1 MPLVG
6 SLPYES
12 LAGKERMNGY
22 LRQMEE
28 FLVDDRASVLG
39 IYGMGGIGKTTLLRM
54 FHDHKLIG
62 SNAGRGFDHIFFI
75 KVSRVVDVE
84 KIKKDIA
91 DQLGFLLLLDDVWK
105 EVDLASMRIPLP
117 SPENGCKVIITARS
131 KSYCRI
137 KNIDPKYKTRS
148 FEVSTLT
155 EPEAWMFFQS
165 KVCQDLDSDGGEI
178 MRLAKTV
185 TRRCDGLPLA
195 LEIIGISMIDANVLM
210 WREAKKNLLRSPQ
223 YQKGVKEVLY
233 FLKLSF
239 DELEDDNIRNCL
251 LYCCLF
257 EEEEIPKDSLINF
270 WFAEGFLDRDYYQSL
285 HEARERGYN
294 IITTLVSCSLL
305 QETSD
310 DDYVRTHDVVR
321 EMCLWLASGEFDKYG
336 KFYSYHREDY
346 NRTSITA
353 ASRLLAEANSS
364 SAKRTLPKDSILGP
378 ELKTLLCKGFSIE
391 EGLFRGCTHVRVLQ
405 LRYCVLNFPLENLCL
420 LKQLRYLD
428 LSSITLTNLP
438 EEIGSLLE
446 LVYLDLSSN
455 WDLRVLPNSICML
468 VNLQTLELSRTGLKE
483 LPRTIGSLTKLEI
496 LGLSCATE
504 LEIFP
509 DDAVWSL
516 VNLRIL
522 DLHHTKVQPL
532 PISKCNLHNSIFEDV
547 TKHD

>member
-91 DQLGFLLLLDDVWK
+91 DQLGGTLSSLLNLRFLLLLDDVWK

-137 KNIDPKYKTRS
+137 KYIDPKYKTRS

-155 EPEAWMFFQS
+155 ESEAWMFFQS

-195 LEIIGISMIDANVLM
+195 LEIIGSSMIDATVLM
-210 WREAKKNLLRSPQ
+210 WREAEKKSPQ
-223 YQKGVKEVLY
+223 
-233 FLKLSF
+233 
-239 DELEDDNIRNCL
+239 
-251 LYCCLF
+251 
-257 EEEEIPKDSLINF
+257 IPSI
-270 WFAEGFLDRDYYQSL
+270 S
-285 HEARERGYN
+285 ER
-294 IITTLVSCSLL
+294 
-305 QETSD
+305 
-310 DDYVRTHDVVR
+310 R
-321 EMCLWLASGEFDKYG
+321 
-336 KFYSYHREDY
+336 
-346 NRTSITA
+346 
-353 ASRLLAEANSS
+353 
-364 SAKRTLPKDSILGP
+364 
-378 ELKTLLCKGFSIE
+378 
-391 EGLFRGCTHVRVLQ
+391 
-405 LRYCVLNFPLENLCL
+405 
-420 LKQLRYLD
+420 
-428 LSSITLTNLP
+428 
-438 EEIGSLLE
+438 
-446 LVYLDLSSN
+446 
-455 WDLRVLPNSICML
+455 
-468 VNLQTLELSRTGLKE
+468 
-483 LPRTIGSLTKLEI
+483 
-496 LGLSCATE
+496 
-504 LEIFP
+504 
-509 DDAVWSL
+509 
-516 VNLRIL
+516 
-522 DLHHTKVQPL
+522 
-532 PISKCNLHNSIFEDV
+532 
-547 TKHD
+547 

>member
-28 FLVDDRASVLG
+28 FLGDDRASVLG

-91 DQLGFLLLLDDVWK
+91 DQLGGTLSSLLNLRFLLLLDDVWK

-137 KNIDPKYKTRS
+137 KYIDPKYKTRS

-155 EPEAWMFFQS
+155 ESEAWMFFQS

-195 LEIIGISMIDANVLM
+195 LEIIGRSMIDATVLM
-210 WREAKKNLLRSPQ
+210 WREAEKNLLRSPQ

-233 FLKLSF
+233 LLKLSF

-321 EMCLWLASGEFDKYG
+321 EMCLWLTSGEFDKYG
-336 KFYSYHREDY
+336 KFYSYHVEDY

-364 SAKRTLPKDSILGP
+364 SAKRTLPKDFILGP
-378 ELKTLLCKGFSIE
+378 ELKTLLCKGFAIE
-391 EGLFRGCTHVRVLQ
+391 EGLFQGVLHTCSCPSVKVLRLEFFIGKSLSIETVEVPGLVLYNTYQ
-405 LRYCVLNFPLENLCL
+405 L
-420 LKQLRYLD
+420 
-428 LSSITLTNLP
+428 T
-438 EEIGSLLE
+438 
-446 LVYLDLSSN
+446 
-455 WDLRVLPNSICML
+455 
-468 VNLQTLELSRTGLKE
+468 
-483 LPRTIGSLTKLEI
+483 
-496 LGLSCATE
+496 
-504 LEIFP
+504 
-509 DDAVWSL
+509 
-516 VNLRIL
+516 
-522 DLHHTKVQPL
+522 
-532 PISKCNLHNSIFEDV
+532 
-547 TKHD
+547 

>member
-1 MPLVG
+1 M
-6 SLPYES
+6 
-12 LAGKERMNGY
+12 
-22 LRQMEE
+22 
-28 FLVDDRASVLG
+28 
-39 IYGMGGIGKTTLLRM
+39 
-54 FHDHKLIG
+54 
-62 SNAGRGFDHIFFI
+62 
-75 KVSRVVDVE
+75 
-84 KIKKDIA
+84 
-91 DQLGFLLLLDDVWK
+91 
-105 EVDLASMRIPLP
+105 
-117 SPENGCKVIITARS
+117 
-131 KSYCRI
+131 
-137 KNIDPKYKTRS
+137 
-148 FEVSTLT
+148 
-155 EPEAWMFFQS
+155 
-165 KVCQDLDSDGGEI
+165 
-178 MRLAKTV
+178 
-185 TRRCDGLPLA
+185 
-195 LEIIGISMIDANVLM
+195 
-210 WREAKKNLLRSPQ
+210 
-223 YQKGVKEVLY
+223 
-233 FLKLSF
+233 LKLSF

-321 EMCLWLASGEFDKYG
+321 EMCLWLTSGEFDKYG
-336 KFYSYHREDY
+336 KFYSYHGQDY

-364 SAKRTLPKDSILGP
+364 SAKRTLPKDFILGP
-378 ELKTLLCKGFSIE
+378 DLKTLLCKGFAIE

-405 LRYCVLNFPLENLCL
+405 LRYCVLNFSLENLCL

-438 EEIGSLLE
+438 KEIGSLLE

-455 WDLRVLPNSICML
+455 WDLRVLPNSIGML

-532 PISKCNLHNSIFEDV
+532 PISLCGLHNSIFEDV